1 MKFLSDVDMLT
12 NGQFGVEW
20 EWADGGR
27 YWEGFD
33 TAEERAVAIH
43 KNQKYNDAH
52 QDEVDAYF
60 KTQDEWLEE
69 MRKQY
74 GE

>member
-27 YWEGFD
+27 YWESFD
-33 TAEERAVAIH
+33 TNEEREAAIAA
-43 KNQKYNDAH
+43 NQVYNDAH
-52 QDEVDAYF
+52 QDEVNAHF
-60 KTQDEWLEE
+60 KAEDEWLEE
-69 MRKQY
+69 MRKEY